1 MTVEPY
7 LYNFYGRDCPWCVKM
22 HPLIDRLEHELK
34 VKVIQLEIW
43 HHPENQQKLKEFADR
58 IAPACG
64 GRLAVPAFY
73 NLKTGNALCGY
84 VPYETLKAW
93 ALQQP
98 SV

>member
-1 MTVEPY
+1 MSQEPY

-34 VKVIQLEIW
+34 VKVQQLEVW
-43 HHPENQQKLKEFADR
+43 HHPENHGKFKEFADK

-73 NLKTGNALCGY
+73 NLKTGKALCGY
-84 VPYETLKAW
+84 VPYETLKQW
-93 ALQQP
+93 ALG
-98 SV
+98 